1 MITLFAK
8 DIQCNHCTMR
18 INKALK
24 EANIK
29 ANVSL
34 ENKTIEVEDK
44 YKNKTVEILDDL
56 GFPALER

>member
-44 YKNKTVEILDDL
+44 YKEKTLEILDDL
-56 GFPALER
+56 GFPALKR

>member
-44 YKNKTVEILDDL
+44 YKEKTLEILDDL

>member
-24 EANIK
+24 EADIK

-34 ENKTIEVEDK
+34 ENKTIEIKDE
-44 YKNKTVEILDDL
+44 YKERTLEILDDL
-56 GFPALER
+56 GFPAVEK